1 MDAEVL
7 GETNTNALYNLTDSL
22 GLFHSA
28 NVYTVYDWLV
38 QIYQGKKEPS
48 RNEFDQDFNAFL
60 LEEKRTGNITEEQ
73 MQQYKNDSRQKVQFE
88 IRNMFTSG
96 NRVTYGRVTTFCPVL
111 MEEDF
116 INTVEKMAVT
126 AEKLPMPSIR
136 CAVWIILHSIMMSCF
151 PIRIAESIRNGSK
164 GDSAGCDS
172 DAKCRNPYPDVA
184 GDIRCQ
190 D

>member
-1 MDAEVL
+1 ML

-38 QIYQGKKEPS
+38 QIYQGKKDPS

-60 LEEKRTGNITEEQ
+60 LEEKRTGNITEAQ

-88 IRNMFTSG
+88 IHNMFTSG

-164 GDSAGCDS
+164 RRF
-172 DAKCRNPYPDVA
+172 CRM
-184 GDIRCQ
+184 
-190 D
+190 

>member
-1 MDAEVL
+1 MNLSRISMHFCWKKREL
-7 GETNTNALYNLTDSL
+7 GILR
-22 GLFHSA
+22 
-28 NVYTVYDWLV
+28 
-38 QIYQGKKEPS
+38 KS
-48 RNEFDQDFNAFL
+48 RCNS
-60 LEEKRTGNITEEQ
+60 I
-73 MQQYKNDSRQKVQFE
+73 KNDSRQKVQFE
-88 IRNMFTSG
+88 IHNMFTSG

-164 GDSAGCDS
+164 RRF
-172 DAKCRNPYPDVA
+172 CRM
-184 GDIRCQ
+184 
-190 D
+190 

>member
-1 MDAEVL
+1 
-7 GETNTNALYNLTDSL
+7 
-22 GLFHSA
+22 
-28 NVYTVYDWLV
+28 
-38 QIYQGKKEPS
+38 
-48 RNEFDQDFNAFL
+48 
-60 LEEKRTGNITEEQ
+60 
-73 MQQYKNDSRQKVQFE
+73 
-88 IRNMFTSG
+88 MFTSG